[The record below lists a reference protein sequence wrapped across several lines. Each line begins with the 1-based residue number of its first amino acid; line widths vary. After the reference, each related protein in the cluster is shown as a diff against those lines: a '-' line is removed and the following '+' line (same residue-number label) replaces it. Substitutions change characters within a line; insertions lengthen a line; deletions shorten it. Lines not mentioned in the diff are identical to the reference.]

1 MWWLLIFMAV
11 LLGFGFF
18 VDWIYKRKGINVTD
32 PEENSKHV
40 SESERIYIESHM
52 HNLKNNHQDNGGF

>member
-1 MWWLLIFMAV
+1 MWLIIGIAV
-11 LLGFGFF
+11 FIGFGFL
-18 VDWIYKRKGINVTD
+18 VDWIYKRKGINAID
-32 PEENSKHV
+32 PEENSKRI

>member
-1 MWWLLIFMAV
+1 MWLIIGIAV
-11 LLGFGFF
+11 FIGFGIL
-18 VDWIYKRKGINVTD
+18 VDWIYRRLGINAID
-32 PEENSKHV
+32 PEENSKIV